1 MTNMKKIVS
10 ILCGVGLLFAT
21 SSCEKDFEE
30 INTNPNKPKESLSYA
45 LFNGSNKLLMDY
57 TRYTTTSGKLIRSW
71 MQYTAQTAYTKESR
85 FLYADT
91 AGDYIWRFC
100 YQVAGDYKEIIE
112 LNTDPKTKEKTALYG
127 DNNNQIAAARIM
139 MNYAMS
145 IVVETFGDVP
155 YYSWHGK
162 DNPKF
167 QALQM
172 DKYISPKYA
181 SQKDIYMDM
190 LDDLKEAVAQIN
202 KSKSNVF
209 VAGDVLFKTP
219 ERLEKF
225 GNSLRLRT
233 AIHLSRVQD
242 AELKQKAIDVIKEI
256 VQNPAQY
263 PVMASNA
270 DTVELPYE
278 LNDANSSPIYNNYFV
293 GKRTDYSPANTFVDL
308 LKGTRGASLGFGA
321 DPRLQKYVTPI
332 GLSIEQVRD
341 GLYEEKTD
349 LTKYVGMPYGISESY
364 SDSQFGSGRIV
375 SLFSQKIL
383 SPNYS
388 EVLMEYS
395 EVCFLLSEANYIVNG
410 TWDDAKYKEGVK
422 ASMEKWGVESSKITA
437 FVTALPAATEE
448 TVMTQ
453 KYIAL
458 YMNPNEAWTEYR
470 RTGYPSVL
478 IKDGEGGIPMVKP
491 VKNKSNNI
499 ISTYKFTSLVAGLS
513 FPERLRYPLTYK
525 NINLANYQEALK
537 NMGMGT
543 TDVMSQKL
551 IFAKR

>member
-57 TRYTTTSGKLIRSW
+57 TRYTTTSGKLIRTW

-112 LNTDPKTKEKTALYG
+112 LNTDPKTKEKAALYG

-139 MNYAMS
+139 MNYALS
-145 IVVETFGDVP
+145 LVVETFGDAP

-448 TVMTQ
+448 TVITQ

>member
-30 INTNPNKPKESLSYA
+30 INTNPNKPKTSLPYA
-45 LFNGSNKLLMDY
+45 LFNGANKRLMDY
-57 TRYTTTSGKLIRSW
+57 TRYTTTSGKLIRTW

-209 VAGDVLFKTP
+209 TAGDMVFKTP

-225 GNSLRLRT
+225 GNSLRLRI

-278 LNDANSSPIYNNYFV
+278 KNDINASPIYKNYFV
-293 GKRTDYSPANTFVDL
+293 DKRTDYSPANTLVDM
-308 LKGTRGASLGFGA
+308 LKGTRGASLGFGV
-321 DPRLQKYVTPI
+321 DPRLQKYVTPK
-332 GLSIEQVRD
+332 GLKIEQVRD
-341 GLYEEKTD
+341 GQYQETTD

-395 EVCFLLSEANYIVNG
+395 EVCFLLSEANYVVNG

-422 ASMEKWGVESSKITA
+422 ASMEKWGVESSKITT

-478 IKDGEGGIPMVKP
+478 IKDGERGIPMVEP
-491 VKNKSNNI
+491 VQDKNGSSI
-499 ISTYKFTSLVAGLS
+499 TTYSFTSLVDGVP

-537 NMGMGT
+537 NMGMGS
-543 TDVMSQKL
+543 TDVMNKKL

>member
-1 MTNMKKIVS
+1 
-10 ILCGVGLLFAT
+10 
-21 SSCEKDFEE
+21 
-30 INTNPNKPKESLSYA
+30 
-45 LFNGSNKLLMDY
+45 
-57 TRYTTTSGKLIRSW
+57 
-71 MQYTAQTAYTKESR
+71 
-85 FLYADT
+85 
-91 AGDYIWRFC
+91 
-100 YQVAGDYKEIIE
+100 
-112 LNTDPKTKEKTALYG
+112 
-127 DNNNQIAAARIM
+127 
-139 MNYAMS
+139 
-145 IVVETFGDVP
+145 
-155 YYSWHGK
+155 
-162 DNPKF
+162 
-167 QALQM
+167 
-172 DKYISPKYA
+172 
-181 SQKDIYMDM
+181 
-190 LDDLKEAVAQIN
+190 
-202 KSKSNVF
+202 
-209 VAGDVLFKTP
+209 
-219 ERLEKF
+219 
-225 GNSLRLRT
+225 
-233 AIHLSRVQD
+233 
-242 AELKQKAIDVIKEI
+242 
-256 VQNPAQY
+256 
-263 PVMASNA
+263 
-270 DTVELPYE
+270 
-278 LNDANSSPIYNNYFV
+278 
-293 GKRTDYSPANTFVDL
+293 
-308 LKGTRGASLGFGA
+308 
-321 DPRLQKYVTPI
+321 
-332 GLSIEQVRD
+332 
-341 GLYEEKTD
+341 
-349 LTKYVGMPYGISESY
+349 MPYGISESY

-448 TVMTQ
+448 TVITQ

>member
-1 MTNMKKIVS
+1 MKKIVS

-57 TRYTTTSGKLIRSW
+57 TRYTTTSGKLIRTW

-112 LNTDPKTKEKTALYG
+112 LNTDPKTKEKAALYG

-139 MNYAMS
+139 MNYALS
-145 IVVETFGDVP
+145 LVVETFGDAP

-364 SDSQFGSGRIV
+364 SDTQFGSGRIV